1 MGTRLTPHPPPGPGM
16 RRPRDVPPT
25 GLSVTGVAANEGKEA
40 AGVDWPIQEIARL
53 ANTTS
58 RTLRHYGQLG
68 LLKPSRIG
76 TNGYRYYDDR
86 ALIQLQR
93 ILMLREL
100 GLGLPAIADVL
111 RDQGEAVPALRT
123 HLRWLRQEQDRL
135 VRQIRAVENTIRA
148 QEEGDQLMAKDM
160 FDGFDHT
167 QYKDEVEQRWGKK
180 TYAAGDRWWRSKTED
195 EKQAFKDQHL
205 QIARDYAAARET
217 GQAPDSEG
225 CSSDRR
231 TSPGLAQPLR
241 LHNRRAGDV
250 RALRCLRR
258 DVCR

>member
-1 MGTRLTPHPPPGPGM
+1 MGTRLTAHPPPGPSV

-25 GLSVTGVAANEGKEA
+25 GLPVTGVAANEGKEA

-53 ANTTS
+53 VNTTS

-100 GLGLPAIADVL
+100 GLGLTTIADVL

-135 VRQIRAVENTIRA
+135 VRQIRAVEKHNPSARRRRPA
-148 QEEGDQLMAKDM
+148 HGKRHVRR
-160 FDGFDHT
+160 FRPHP
-167 QYKDEVEQRWGKK
+167 VQR
-180 TYAAGDRWWRSKTED
+180 RS
-195 EKQAFKDQHL
+195 
-205 QIARDYAAARET
+205 
-217 GQAPDSEG
+217 
-225 CSSDRR
+225 
-231 TSPGLAQPLR
+231 
-241 LHNRRAGDV
+241 
-250 RALRCLRR
+250 
-258 DVCR
+258 